1 MNWSERL
8 RRADLI
14 RPSSKRILCAYNAL
28 IDEQVFYD
36 ESFFRFMIPPGD
48 DKIVI
53 HKTNREFYRVDNPT
67 HFFSSFF
74 NALKDGKA
82 AHLPVNEHMLEWLN
96 ETFVD
101 RKERIGGQAGIIAN
115 QLAILGWKSVI
126 YTPIIS
132 ERLVSL
138 LDKKVEFPLAEND
151 RIMLRS
157 ARKCAREGDPT
168 KINWIFEFKERDRF
182 RIKNEIAVAPRSN
195 RVIFSSPFPSI
206 PVFESSYKEKNLE
219 DLGKKINGAIFAG
232 YNYLKP
238 NYDNGLTYKHYLK
251 KEVENLEFLKRGNE
265 NLKIHVEFV
274 PSDFKTIEKDVLK
287 HLTVIAESLG
297 INEVE
302 IIEVAEKL
310 GFKKEASNV
319 RKNENAFTLYKAA
332 VKVFEKLKLKRLHL
346 HNLGYNLVIV
356 SKPCSIE
363 KEVNA
368 VLYSSIIATSKA
380 MIGRELKRNEWRR
393 SIHQP
398 VSAKGLNQLEILA
411 KELNL
416 RGVERELL
424 QKQGVVDLNDHYF
437 LCVPT
442 QAFEKPASTVGIGD
456 IVSSFAFAA
465 SL

>member
-1 MNWSERL
+1 MSWNDKL
-8 RRADLI
+8 KKAGLT
-14 RPSSKRILCAYNAL
+14 RPSNKSILCAYNAL
-28 IDEQVFYD
+28 IDEQVFYEED
-36 ESFFRFMIPPGD
+36 FFRFMIPPGD
-48 DKIVI
+48 EKIVI

-74 NALKDGKA
+74 QALKNGKA
-82 AHLPVNEHMLEWLN
+82 AHLPVNERMLEWFN
-96 ETFVD
+96 ETFVE

-115 QLAILGWKSVI
+115 QLSILGWKSVI
-126 YTPIIS
+126 YTPILSKKLAGLIY
-132 ERLVSL
+132 
-138 LDKKVEFPLAEND
+138 KKVEFPVAEND
-151 RIMLRS
+151 QVELRK
-157 ARKCAREGDPT
+157 AKNCFKEGDPT
-168 KINWIFEFKERDRF
+168 KINWIFEFKENDRF
-182 RIKNEIAVAPRSN
+182 RIKKEVAIAPRSN

-206 PVFESSYKEKNLE
+206 PVFESAYKEKNLE
-219 DLGKKINGAIFAG
+219 NLGRKINGAIFAG

-238 NYDNGLTYKHYLK
+238 SYDNGLTYKHYLK

-287 HLTVIAESLG
+287 HLTVTAESMG

-302 IIEVAEKL
+302 IVEVAEKL
-310 GFKKEASNV
+310 GFKKEASNA
-319 RKNENAFTLYKAA
+319 RKNENAFTLYKAT

-346 HNLGYNLVIV
+346 HNLGYNLVIA
-356 SKPCSIE
+356 SKPCEIE

-393 SIHQP
+393 SIRQP

-411 KELNL
+411 KEFNL
-416 RGVERELL
+416 KGVEKELL
-424 QKQGVVDLNDHYF
+424 QKQGVVDLNDHYL

-442 QAFEKPASTVGIGD
+442 QAFEKPLSTVGLGD

>member
-8 RRADLI
+8 RKAGLT
-14 RPSSKRILCAYNAL
+14 RPSNKRILCAYNAL

-36 ESFFRFMIPPGD
+36 EDFFRFMIPPGD
-48 DKIVI
+48 DKIII

-74 NALKDGKA
+74 QALKQGKA
-82 AHLPVNEHMLEWLN
+82 AHLPVNEHMLKWLN
-96 ETFVD
+96 ETFVE

-115 QLAILGWKSVI
+115 QLSILGWKSVL

-132 ERLVSL
+132 EKLVAL
-138 LDKKVEFPLAEND
+138 LYKKTEFPVPEND
-151 RIMLRS
+151 GVILKK
-157 ARKCAREGDPT
+157 AVKCARQGDPT
-168 KINWIFEFKERDRF
+168 KINWIFEFKEKDRF
-182 RIKNEIAVAPRSN
+182 RIKNETAVAPRSN

-206 PVFESSYKEKNLE
+206 PVFESAYKEKNLE
-219 DLGKKINGAIFAG
+219 DLGRKISGAVFAG

-238 NYDNGLTYKHYLK
+238 KYDNGLTYKFYLK
-251 KEVENLEFLKRGNE
+251 KEVENLEFLKRGNK

-274 PSDFKTIEKDVLK
+274 PSDFKTIEKEVLK

-302 IIEVAEKL
+302 IVEVAEKL
-310 GFKKEASNV
+310 GFKKEAANA

-332 VKVFEKLKLKRLHL
+332 VKVFERLKLKRLHL

-363 KEVNA
+363 REVNA
-368 VLYSSIIATSKA
+368 VLYSSIVATSKA

-398 VSAKGLNQLEILA
+398 VSAKGLNQLEVLA
-411 KELNL
+411 REFGLK
-416 RGVERELL
+416 GVERELL
-424 QKQGVVDLNDHYF
+424 QKQGVVDLNDHYL

-442 QAFEKPASTVGIGD
+442 QAFEKPLSTVGLGD